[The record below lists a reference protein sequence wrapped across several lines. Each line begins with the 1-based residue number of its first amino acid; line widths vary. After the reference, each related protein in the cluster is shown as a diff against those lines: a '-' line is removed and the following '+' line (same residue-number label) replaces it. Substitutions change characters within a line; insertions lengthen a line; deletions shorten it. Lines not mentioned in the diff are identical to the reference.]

1 LPLEAVGIPPIV
13 RKGDEGP
20 EMKIRSKLLAS
31 HGILAICVAVIC
43 GFILVALETTDRNRR
58 LLENSYEHLRQL
70 NELNSDTNR
79 MSEQIAELFSVGL
92 SGQKEVSEVSALLL
106 KRLDELKDRL
116 RDEVATAPSE
126 SQRRREEEMLYWIG
140 KITERTAELS
150 AVAARVVTLLTNGQI
165 EEARVLYAERVE
177 DGLDDEISGMM
188 REATAADERRV
199 LDAIDRWD
207 RQTELQRLLAISIVV
222 VGTALA
228 VGNALMMDRVVS
240 RPIVSLAKAVD
251 DLAQGRKGRRQGS
264 RRGDE
269 LGHLA
274 DRFDEMAEQIG
285 KQQAE
290 LRTARDS
297 LAVQVAERT
306 ASLSHRT
313 AELEAA
319 NARLTSINETRT
331 QFFADVSHELR
342 TPLTVIRGQAEVAL
356 RQPQAKV
363 EDLRHTMS
371 QIVRR
376 VGHIGRLVDDLLF
389 LARSEA
395 GVVGFSFRDTMMQ
408 EVMAE
413 VVMDGGP
420 LKRERDVTIALHQPS
435 APLILRADPDRIRQA
450 IMIVLDN
457 ALSHAPEG
465 TAVSLDLWVEGTRM
479 WLAVSDQGDGFS
491 PDDGDR
497 VFERFYRG
505 KTSFARRGAGLGLPI
520 ARWIIEQHGGR
531 IGIGKAD
538 IGARV
543 EIVLPLAFAIV
554 TGEEGAEQP
563 REGENGNP
571 DRRG

>member
-1 LPLEAVGIPPIV
+1 MEAVGIPPIV
-13 RKGDEGP
+13 AADDEGP
-20 EMKIRSKLLAS
+20 KMKIRTKLLVS
-31 HGILAICVAVIC
+31 HGILAVCVAVIC
-43 GFILVALETTDRNRR
+43 GFILVTLETTDRNRR

-92 SGQKEVSEVSALLL
+92 SGQEEVGEVSALLL
-106 KRLDELKDRL
+106 GRLDHLKNRL
-116 RDEVATAPSE
+116 QNEVATATSDG
-126 SQRRREEEMLYWIG
+126 QRRREEEMLYWIG
-140 KITERTAELS
+140 ELAERMADLS
-150 AVAARVVTLLTNGQI
+150 DVAARVAVLLANGQV

-177 DGLDDEISGMM
+177 DGLDDEISAMM

-207 RQTELQRLLAISIVV
+207 RQTEVQRLLAISVVV

-240 RPIVSLAKAVD
+240 RPIVSLARAVD
-251 DLAQGRKGRRQGS
+251 DLAQGRAGRKQGG

-274 DRFDEMAEQIG
+274 VRFDQMADQIG
-285 KQQAE
+285 KQQTE

-306 ASLSHRT
+306 ASLRHRT

-319 NARLTSINETRT
+319 NARLTRINETRT

-356 RQPQAKV
+356 RQPQAEV
-363 EDLRHTMS
+363 ADLRHTMG

-376 VGHIGRLVDDLLF
+376 VGQIGRLVDDLLF

-395 GVVGFSFRDTMMQ
+395 GVVGFSFRETMMQ

-413 VVMDGGP
+413 VVMDAGP

-435 APLILRADPDRIRQA
+435 VPVIVRADPDRIRQA
-450 IMIVLDN
+450 IVIVLDN

-465 TAVSLDLWVEGTRM
+465 TAVTLDLRVEGAELH
-479 WLAVSDQGDGFS
+479 LAVSDRGDGFS
-491 PDDGDR
+491 PADGDR

-505 KTSFARRGAGLGLPI
+505 KTSSARRGAGLGLPI
-520 ARWIIEQHGGR
+520 ARWIVEQHGGR
-531 IGIGKAD
+531 IGIGKTD
-538 IGARV
+538 VGGLV
-543 EIVLPLAFAIV
+543 EIGLPLQVAD
-554 TGEEGAEQP
+554 EDGAMPPQK
-563 REGENGNP
+563 GENGNP